1 MARPPFLLQIHLAS
15 EMWYLPRA
23 ASGTWRLSTSAKV
36 AFSQGVG
43 CCEREDLPQAKSP
56 TGHLQPCHLCL
67 RPLYFI
73 VHICRPALCILCS
86 HLQSPSAP
94 PLVTNGHSSQ
104 PSSPAAIPGH
114 QGQPQNLLTSQVGDV
129 TNRKPQ
135 RLITQFHF
143 TSWPDFGVPF
153 TPIGM
158 LKFLKKVKACNPQY
172 AGAIVVHCRS
182 V

>member
-1 MARPPFLLQIHLAS
+1 MSLTLLFPVIVLGLRS
-15 EMWYLPRA
+15 
-23 ASGTWRLSTSAKV
+23 
-36 AFSQGVG
+36 
-43 CCEREDLPQAKSP
+43 
-56 TGHLQPCHLCL
+56 GHLSSLSFTFICSPRTIALQPA
-67 RPLYFI
+67 
-73 VHICRPALCILCS
+73 VWED
-86 HLQSPSAP
+86 SPSVISASLSPPHFSVILTTTLTP
-94 PLVTNGHSSQ
+94 PLPLCCPPPVIKTNTQ
-104 PSSPAAIPGH
+104 T
-114 QGQPQNLLTSQVGDV
+114 LLTSQVGDV